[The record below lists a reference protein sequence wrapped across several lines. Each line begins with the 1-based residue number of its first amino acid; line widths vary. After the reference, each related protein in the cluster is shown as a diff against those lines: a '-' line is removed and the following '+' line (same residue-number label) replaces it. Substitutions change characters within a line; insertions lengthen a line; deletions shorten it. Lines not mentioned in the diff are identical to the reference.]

1 LQNARSLQ
9 FILFFCFFCGI
20 VKIVSFS
27 LVFTALK
34 CRRKADNGI
43 RWDIHIWDAVS
54 NEAVAESCLGLPVE
68 LAAKLVIKVTL
79 HVANNLQYQDA
90 PCLLA

>member
-1 LQNARSLQ
+1 LSL
-9 FILFFCFFCGI
+9 
-20 VKIVSFS
+20 S
-27 LVFTALK
+27 LWYSQLSNVG
-34 CRRKADNGI
+34 ADNGI
-43 RWDIHIWDAVS
+43 RWDIRIWDAVS

-79 HVANNLQYQDA
+79 HVANNLQYLDA